1 MCGGCSSDNN
11 QTNMTFQSWG
21 VGVISLSVAAGVVY
35 VFCAGLMIWMVAVD
49 GDGDGDRGG
58 SGDGGNGNNEQ

>member
-21 VGVISLSVAAGVVY
+21 VGVISLSV
-35 VFCAGLMIWMVAVD
+35 VAVETEAMT
-49 GDGDGDRGG
+49 RMMNN
-58 SGDGGNGNNEQ
+58 GGNGGNNDGSGR